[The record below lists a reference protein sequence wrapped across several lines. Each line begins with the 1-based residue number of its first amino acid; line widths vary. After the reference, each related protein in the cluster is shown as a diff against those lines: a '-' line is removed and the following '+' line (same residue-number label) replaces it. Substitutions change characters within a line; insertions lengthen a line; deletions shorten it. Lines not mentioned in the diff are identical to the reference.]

1 MRKRGYTLIEVLI
14 VVAILAILTL
24 GAITALSGQRRRA
37 EDAKMKAD
45 LDRLRI
51 AFEDYYN
58 DHNCYPPVAWFA
70 TATSCGSNLMAPYL
84 QAIACDPHTGLPYQV
99 QVDQTGCKWFRFS
112 ANLGTPEIQPGCT
125 SGASC
130 PLVATYSVGS
140 GNIDPYAIPSPS
152 PSGTPLPPLLLPLLL
167 PLLRVPASAT
177 STIIAPGSA
186 TALAT
191 TQPAST
197 VPLATP
203 TTPSATPRA
212 ARAWGAVHRFK
223 FPLY

>member
-152 PSGTPLPPLLLPLLL
+152 PSGTP
-167 PLLRVPASAT
+167 
-177 STIIAPGSA
+177 AP
-186 TALAT
+186 T
-191 TQPAST
+191 
-197 VPLATP
+197 ATP
-203 TTPSATPRA
+203 TPTPTPTPGPSVSHLYYYCSGLSNCTSYDPTRFNCTPSYTDNPFCDAQNCASVGSCTPI
-212 ARAWGAVHRFK
+212 
-223 FPLY
+223 